1 MFEEGPLRK
10 FLRERQPLLKGL
22 RSPVTAIYPPVDSQL
37 ERMREA
43 KKQEWRAKGY
53 PDGLIDHALVLADRW
68 ISSMAD
74 AFSSGVEEP
83 ERSRVREAIVRGSY
97 GKALEVG
104 EHWITAMMK

>member
-10 FLRERQPLLKGL
+10 RLRERQPLLKGL

-43 KKQEWRAKGY
+43 KKQEWKAKGY
-53 PDGLIDHALVLADRW
+53 PEGLIDKAVLLADRW

-74 AFSSGVEEP
+74 AFSSGIEEP
-83 ERSRVREAIVRGSY
+83 ARTKVREAIILGSY

-104 EHWITAMMK
+104 EHWIRAMMK

>member
-1 MFEEGPLRK
+1 MSILEEGPLRR
-10 FLRERQPLLKGL
+10 FLRER
-22 RSPVTAIYPPVDSQL
+22 RTPVTAIYPPVDSQI

-43 KKQEWRAKGY
+43 KKQEWKTKGY
-53 PDGLIDHALVLADRW
+53 PEGLIEHALVLADRW

-74 AFSSGVEEP
+74 AFSSGIEEP
-83 ERSRVREAIVRGSY
+83 SRTNVREAIILGSY